1 MYSRTISRT
10 TFLMTLSFLAVL
22 AMGLVLLSGYSQAL
36 AGNSIIYVDAG
47 ASAGGDGRTW
57 GTAYRYLQD
66 ALDEANANGASDHEI
81 WVAEGIYYPDQ
92 DDDGDHISDAVTET
106 FRLNYNNVQL
116 YGGFAGSETTRNQ
129 RNWPANVTVLSGDI
143 DGNDTTN
150 SDGVVTEAGNISG
163 NNAHH
168 VLYLDGVTNEPITG
182 TTTIDG
188 FAITAGH
195 ASAAGSWVDTDDG
208 GGLYCKGIGDGS
220 ECSPMLM
227 NLTFSGNAAVYD
239 GGAIYNLGQHG
250 KSHPTLMHITFS
262 GNSAGKGGAMYNNS
276 YFSGY
281 SSPKLTDVTF
291 SGNSAGFGGAMYN
304 YGQQGWSSPEL
315 ENVTFIGNSASGS
328 ANGSDGGAMYND
340 GEDGLSSPTLT
351 NVSFIDNS
359 AEDDGGAIYNNATNS
374 GSSNLKLT
382 NVTFRNN
389 TAGWGGAMASSAYTG
404 ISNSVLVNVVFSGN
418 SASDSGGAMYNLGDR
433 GACNP
438 TFINVT
444 FSDNSAVNRG
454 GAMVNAG
461 YLDPTHGHPSFYN
474 VILWGN
480 TAETGDQIYNSFA
493 DIRIKNSNVE
503 GGWDGSGIYNNNSPV
518 YDDGGNIDED
528 PQFVEAA
535 SGDVHLKSTSPAID
549 AGDNSAVPLDVTTDL
564 DDSPRF
570 VDFPPDGGT
579 GNGTS
584 PFVDMGAYE
593 MQTDVLIYLPL
604 LLK

>member
-22 AMGLVLLSGYSQAL
+22 AMGLVLLPGYSLAL
-36 AGNSIIYVDAG
+36 AGNPIIYVDAG

-66 ALDEANANGASDHEI
+66 ALDEANTNGASDHEI

-92 DDDGDHISDAVTET
+92 DDDGNHISDAVTET

-116 YGGFAGSETTRNQ
+116 YGGFAGSETARNQ

-227 NLTFSGNAAVYD
+227 NLTFSGNAAVYN

-291 SGNSAGFGGAMYN
+291 SGNSAGSGGAMYNYAYKSGRSYTVLTDVTFSGNSAGFGGAMYN

-328 ANGSDGGAMYND
+328 AYGSDGGAMYND
-340 GEDGLSSPTLT
+340 GEDGSSSPTLT
-351 NVSFIDNS
+351 NVTFIDNS
-359 AEDDGGAIYNNATNS
+359 AG
-374 GSSNLKLT
+374 
-382 NVTFRNN
+382 
-389 TAGWGGAMASSAYTG
+389 M
-404 ISNSVLVNVVFSGN
+404 
-418 SASDSGGAMYNLGDR
+418 
-433 GACNP
+433 
-438 TFINVT
+438 
-444 FSDNSAVNRG
+444 
-454 GAMVNAG
+454 
-461 YLDPTHGHPSFYN
+461 
-474 VILWGN
+474 
-480 TAETGDQIYNSFA
+480 
-493 DIRIKNSNVE
+493 E
-503 GGWDGSGIYNNNSPV
+503 GGRFKKMPPISGPGI
-518 YDDGGNIDED
+518 
-528 PQFVEAA
+528 
-535 SGDVHLKSTSPAID
+535 LK
-549 AGDNSAVPLDVTTDL
+549 
-564 DDSPRF
+564 
-570 VDFPPDGGT
+570 
-579 GNGTS
+579 
-584 PFVDMGAYE
+584 
-593 MQTDVLIYLPL
+593 
-604 LLK
+604 